1 MDKITYVGFGDSL
14 TYGYG
19 VLNGISFMDRLK
31 DTLPKEF
38 PDKNWTTI
46 NSGINGDT
54 TREGLRRIYRDV
66 IDHCPD
72 IVTILFGSNDSAL
85 NDYQHRAITE
95 FEINLEEITKLIQ
108 KETKA
113 KIIFITPPPLIED
126 ELFPFTTNKAVSAY
140 SEVIRKNAAKYDCH
154 LLDFNTIMAE
164 EANGDLEPYLQYDG
178 LHLSDKGYE
187 LIYKHILHTIKNL
200 IQIT

>member
-19 VLNGISFMDRLK
+19 VLDGISFMDRLK
-31 DTLPKEF
+31 KHLPQEF
-38 PDKNWTTI
+38 PYNEWKII

-66 IDHCPD
+66 IDYDPD
-72 IVTILFGSNDSAL
+72 IITILFGSNDSAL

-108 KETKA
+108 SKTQA

-140 SEVIRKNAAKYDCH
+140 SEVIRNNAVKFGCE
-154 LLDFNTIMAE
+154 LIDFNNIMAE
-164 EANGDLEPYLQYDG
+164 EAKGDLDPFLQYDG

-187 LIYKHILHTIKNL
+187 LIYKHIFHTIKTL

>member
-19 VLNGISFMDRLK
+19 VLDGVSFMDRLK
-31 DTLPKEF
+31 KSLPESS
-38 PDKNWTTI
+38 PDKEWKII

-66 IDHCPD
+66 IDHAPD

-140 SEVIRKNAAKYDCH
+140 SEVIRKNAAKYGCE
-154 LLDFNTIMAE
+154 LIDFNNIMAE
-164 EANGDLEPYLQYDG
+164 EAKGDLDPFLQYDG

-187 LIYKHILHTIKNL
+187 LIYRLIFKKINSFIK
-200 IQIT
+200 

>member
-19 VLNGISFMDRLK
+19 VLDGVSFMDRLK
-31 DTLPKEF
+31 KELPANF
-38 PDKNWTTI
+38 SDKDWKII

-66 IDHCPD
+66 IDHAPD

-95 FEINLEEITKLIQ
+95 FEINIEEITKLIQ

-140 SEVIRKNAAKYDCH
+140 SEVIRKNAAKYGCE
-154 LLDFNTIMAE
+154 LIDFNNIMAE
-164 EANGDLEPYLQYDG
+164 EAKGDLDPFLQYDG

-187 LIYKHILHTIKNL
+187 LIYRLIFKKINSFIK
-200 IQIT
+200 

>member
-19 VLNGISFMDRLK
+19 VLSGVSFMDRLK
-31 DTLPKEF
+31 KSLPESSSDKEW
-38 PDKNWTTI
+38 KII

-66 IDHCPD
+66 IDHAPD

-140 SEVIRKNAAKYDCH
+140 SEVIRKNAAKYGCE
-154 LLDFNTIMAE
+154 LIDFNNIMAE
-164 EANGDLEPYLQYDG
+164 EAKGDLDPFLQYDG

-187 LIYKHILHTIKNL
+187 LIYRLIFKKINSFIK
-200 IQIT
+200 

>member
-19 VLNGISFMDRLK
+19 VLDGVSFMDRLK
-31 DTLPKEF
+31 KELPANF
-38 PDKNWTTI
+38 SDKDWKII

-66 IDHCPD
+66 IDHAPD

-140 SEVIRKNAAKYDCH
+140 SEVIRKNAAKYGCE
-154 LLDFNTIMAE
+154 LIDFNNIMAE
-164 EANGDLEPYLQYDG
+164 EAKGDLDPFLQYDG

-187 LIYKHILHTIKNL
+187 LIYRLIFKKINSFIK
-200 IQIT
+200 